1 MPKDSKKVRD
11 WPQVIVRLD
20 PEEKEDFQAALKRN
34 NDQQSQAIRK
44 LLRNYSKDHK
54 SDST

>member
-1 MPKDSKKVRD
+1 MKDVKKVRD
-11 WPQVIVRLD
+11 WPQVIVRID
-20 PEEKEDFQAALKRN
+20 PEEKEDLDAALDRN
-34 NDQQSQAIRK
+34 NESQSKAIRR